1 MKNNTKK
8 TKELLQKTI
17 LSLPEDFAL
26 NEVRFHLRQ
35 ALYNINKTET
45 KRHKR
50 NEIQTPPIGLAPFA
64 GEFDSSKVIDAIDK
78 MIQEEKEKLD
88 SFKSKS
94 LNDQTLLG

>member
-1 MKNNTKK
+1 MKNNTKR

-17 LSLPEDFAL
+17 QSLPLDFAL

-35 ALYNINKTET
+35 ALHKINKTET

-50 NEIQTPPIGLAPFA
+50 NEIQTPPIGFVPFA
-64 GEFDSSKVIDAIDK
+64 GGLDSSKVIDVIDE
-78 MIQEEKEKLD
+78 MIQEEKDKLD
-88 SFKSKS
+88 SFESKS

>member
-1 MKNNTKK
+1 MKNNTKR

-17 LSLPEDFAL
+17 QSLPVDFAL

-35 ALYNINKTET
+35 ALYKINKTEA

-64 GEFDSSKVIDAIDK
+64 GELNSSKAIDVIDG
-78 MIQEEKEKLD
+78 MIQEEKDKLD
-88 SFKSKS
+88 SFKN
-94 LNDQTLLG
+94 LNDQTLFG